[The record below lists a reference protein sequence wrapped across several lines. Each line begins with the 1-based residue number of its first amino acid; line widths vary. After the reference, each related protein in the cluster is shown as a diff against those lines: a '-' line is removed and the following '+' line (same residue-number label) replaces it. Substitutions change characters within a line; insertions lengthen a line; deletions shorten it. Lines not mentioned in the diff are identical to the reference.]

1 MWANVFQKQ
10 IITKYI
16 SLFQTPGKPFIFQV
30 TYYTRVLVYA
40 EMKLLDRKLRGIL
53 QLMTEL
59 LVERI

>member
-16 SLFQTPGKPFIFQV
+16 SLFQTQV

-40 EMKLLDRKLRGIL
+40 EMKPLDRKLRGIL